1 MAHIHLVAGHMII
14 TGRLVSLLGLSILL
28 FKSVGEQQACF
39 EDYIGT
45 GFFYLTNKHKVDVC
59 LLSSS

>member
-1 MAHIHLVAGHMII
+1 MARNHLVAGPRII
-14 TGRLVSLLGLSILL
+14 TGRLVSLLGLFILL

-45 GFFYLTNKHKVDVC
+45 GFFYPTNKNI
-59 LLSSS
+59 